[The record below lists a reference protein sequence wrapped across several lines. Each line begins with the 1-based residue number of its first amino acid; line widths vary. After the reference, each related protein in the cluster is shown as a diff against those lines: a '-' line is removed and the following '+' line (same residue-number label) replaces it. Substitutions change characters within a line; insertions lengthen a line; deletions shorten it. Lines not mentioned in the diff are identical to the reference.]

1 MSSPTLVVCGPQTSL
16 PSTQYLTRVH
26 QSLTGNPKLAGF
38 VDAIND
44 LPRLW
49 NTLIKTDDR
58 LQTTPGRETI
68 EALQQFVQR
77 GGFPKTP
84 EASNNTLFSSLT
96 VIFEITEYLNFL
108 ASDNT
113 HAKVLQTAGSAGIQG
128 FCTGFLVAA
137 ALACSKDEDEIV
149 RNASVALRLAFAV
162 GAFVDLDAT
171 AGEVACLT
179 ARWREN
185 NDEHHVEEVLK
196 DYPTVG
202 SPLRT
207 SMDNANIASRPTS
220 PLYLTQKV

>member
-1 MSSPTLVVCGPQTSL
+1 MSPPALVVCGPQTSL
-16 PSTQYLTRVH
+16 SSTQYLTRVQ

-49 NTLIKTDDR
+49 NALVKTDDR
-58 LQTTPGRETI
+58 LQAASGRETI
-68 EALQQFVQR
+68 EALQQFVQ
-77 GGFPKTP
+77 GGRFPKTP

-96 VIFEITEYLNFL
+96 VIFEITEYFNFL
-108 ASDNT
+108 ASDKS
-113 HAKVLQTAGSAGIQG
+113 HAEVLQTAASAGIQG

-185 NDEHHVEEVLK
+185 NDEHRVAEVLK
-196 DYPTVG
+196 DYPAVG
-202 SPLRT
+202 SPPTT
-207 SMDNANIASRPTS
+207 SMDDANIASRPTS
-220 PLYLTQKV
+220 PLYQTQKV

>member
-1 MSSPTLVVCGPQTSL
+1 MSSPALVVCGPQTSL
-16 PSTQYLTRVH
+16 SSTQYLTRAQ
-26 QSLTGNPKLAGF
+26 QSLTDNPKLAGF

-58 LQTTPGRETI
+58 LQATSGRETI

-77 GGFPKTP
+77 GRFPKTP

-96 VIFEITEYLNFL
+96 VIFEITEYFNFL
-108 ASDNT
+108 ASDNG
-113 HAKVLQTAGSAGIQG
+113 HAEVLQTAGSAGIQG

-137 ALACSKDEDEIV
+137 ALACSKDEDEII

-162 GAFVDLDAT
+162 GAFVDLNAT

-179 ARWREN
+179 ARWRDN
-185 NDEHHVEEVLK
+185 NDEHYVAEVLK
-196 DYPTVG
+196 HYPAVG
-202 SPLRT
+202 SPPRKN
-207 SMDNANIASRPTS
+207 MDNANIASRPTS
-220 PLYLTQKV
+220 PLYQTQKV